1 MLWIAIVL
9 TAMWRLYKA
18 SVPLFMGM
26 VSLLVFSMFSYPFE
40 LLPYRIIAVMTF
52 AWSESRRKSAFCLH
66 MNKLLC
72 IFAAVAAI
80 AASWFLRVEITE
92 RTGQDKDANLFAG
105 MRNPAFLSDY
115 YELLA
120 CERDNPQY
128 LFDFAKTLREEKRYE
143 DSNAILRMGTRASSD
158 PMFYVVMG
166 NNYCDEQL
174 YGLAEEAYRKAYSI
188 MPNRLYPLYQLMMM
202 YDDKGDEDLAADMAK
217 RVRNSYVKI
226 ESNAT
231 RQMWEKADSILGT
244 R

>member
-1 MLWIAIVL
+1 
-9 TAMWRLYKA
+9 
-18 SVPLFMGM
+18 
-26 VSLLVFSMFSYPFE
+26 
-40 LLPYRIIAVMTF
+40 
-52 AWSESRRKSAFCLH
+52 
-66 MNKLLC
+66 
-72 IFAAVAAI
+72 
-80 AASWFLRVEITE
+80 
-92 RTGQDKDANLFAG
+92 
-105 MRNPAFLSDY
+105 
-115 YELLA
+115 
-120 CERDNPQY
+120 
-128 LFDFAKTLREEKRYE
+128 
-143 DSNAILRMGTRASSD
+143 MGTRASSD